1 MANHSDA
8 FPEGSLTKEQLM
20 SFFAISGESGNFKYS
35 PGWERIPDNWYK
47 RAIGDEY
54 TIPGFLAD
62 VLDHAGKYPPFLN
75 ISGNTGSP
83 NSFFTADLRSLTSG
97 VFSGADLL
105 DGNNLECFLLQVSQA
120 PTPDSLGGAETQIGI
135 KDQLLT
141 PLRTTISERLGAL
154 ACPKL
159 DNIDKSQYNFFPG
172 YNNCPDGCSG
182 TMFTELNLRTYFTI
196 HLALTLACKASSQTR
211 FLYGRDLRWLIERLS
226 NGGCEISATPLFN
239 QV

>member
-1 MANHSDA
+1 MMANHSDA

-182 TMFTELNLRTYFTI
+182 TSKCLLLFGLQWWIAMNS
-196 HLALTLACKASSQTR
+196 CS
-211 FLYGRDLRWLIERLS
+211 ERLFVLYS
-226 NGGCEISATPLFN
+226 NFRYCLLMCYLKDCLSASFL
-239 QV
+239 VEG